1 MQTDGNPRRLS
12 VVVGN
17 VARMT
22 DRITMQQFYESD
34 GVEDWRVIFGG
45 DWACTH
51 FRTGTLAR
59 GVALIQAIGERAAA
73 VGHDPDVDL
82 RPDGVTV
89 RLFTHHPGGLS
100 SRDVELAREISAA
113 AGELGILA
121 DPAAVQH
128 VQVAIDALVIPEVRP
143 FWHAILGYQDV
154 GDEDQHD
161 PHRRGP
167 TFWFQQMDAPRPQ
180 RNRFH
185 IDVYLPYDQVEARID
200 AALAAGGHLVSD
212 AHAPGWWTLADS
224 EGNEVDLAIWG

>member
-1 MQTDGNPRRLS
+1 VS
-12 VVVGN
+12 AAVGN

-34 GVEDWRVIFGG
+34 GIEDWRVIFGG

-51 FRTGTLAR
+51 FRTGSFAS
-59 GVALIQAIGERAAA
+59 GVALVRAIGERAAA
-73 VGHDPDVDL
+73 VGHDPDIDL

-89 RLFTHHPGGLS
+89 RLFTHNPGGLT
-100 SRDVELAREISAA
+100 SRDVELARQISAA
-113 AGELGILA
+113 ASELGITA

-128 VQVAIDALVIPEVRP
+128 VQVAIDALLIPEVRP
-143 FWHAILGYQDV
+143 FWHAVLGYQDV
-154 GDEDQHD
+154 GDDDQHD

-185 IDVYLPYDQVEARID
+185 IDVYLPYDQVEARIE